1 MKIFN
6 INYWFK
12 VWTLTAFSFEQQNK
26 KTHDLSIAIPMTN
39 NEMITRSQLL
49 IDNKNITTILDFNLN
64 RIKRETNPIDNINIM
79 KIYEL
84 NLLQIQELTEKQIQN
99 IQVWDITII
108 REKQIS
114 WFKPEQISWFKS
126 WQISE
131 FTEKQIQSFTE
142 KQIKS
147 FEPYQIQAFTPKQI
161 SWFKLEQI
169 PWFTSEQVQYFTQ
182 KQIQSFTEEQINK
195 FTPEKT
201 KLFLWEVFWL
211 TSAQLSEIA
220 PEQIAKI
227 SLEHFLLLTISQIKA
242 LTPIQIKALTREQ
255 IEVFR
260 IQQIKALTPIQIS
273 WFKPEQISEFTEKQI
288 QEFLPLQIRSLTPA
302 QVKSLTKQQV
312 SSFYLWQILEFKA
325 SQLVQLSPLKK
336 QYFTSIINGNSFNIK
351 TWDGK
356 IKSCI
361 HEAGHIMND
370 FNSAFFKD
378 FIISME
384 VFNRENVTGITKLN
398 ITGYITDVENTQYI
412 YSWLRSVLGG
422 ASTEIVMKYPYPYR
436 RNGHEVVPNIKI
448 VHEMLVIKRRQI
460 SNLDFQILIEQLK
473 KDSIKVI
480 EDNKIAFSKIIE
492 ICSILSKVT
501 KEEIEYIFK
510 YKSLS
515 VIVENIKSQIQQRID
530 NIDWN
535 EINSFHLQSIKKVLV
550 NAKDNFVGNEWLL
563 FLACVIFVSMGFG
576 FVYNKPFSLKSQID
590 KTIAENNLENLTEL
604 VTIERQFHQTE
615 LNMKTVFLINNA
627 SNEDL
632 DQHQKEI
639 EKEHHKG
646 EIIPLLQDEITSIN
660 NLDLQNQ
667 LSISRHSRLLFT

>member
-39 NEMITRSQLL
+39 NEMITRNQLL

-64 RIKRETNPIDNINIM
+64 RIKRETNSIDNINIM

-84 NLLQIQELTEKQIQN
+84 NLLQIQELTKKQIQN

-108 REKQIS
+108 REKQISWFKLEQIS

-131 FTEKQIQSFTE
+131 FTEKQIQ
-142 KQIKS
+142 
-147 FEPYQIQAFTPKQI
+147 
-161 SWFKLEQI
+161 
-169 PWFTSEQVQYFTQ
+169 
-182 KQIQSFTEEQINK
+182 
-195 FTPEKT
+195 
-201 KLFLWEVFWL
+201 
-211 TSAQLSEIA
+211 
-220 PEQIAKI
+220 
-227 SLEHFLLLTISQIKA
+227 
-242 LTPIQIKALTREQ
+242 
-255 IEVFR
+255 
-260 IQQIKALTPIQIS
+260 
-273 WFKPEQISEFTEKQI
+273 
-288 QEFLPLQIRSLTPA
+288 EFLPLQIRSLTPV

-370 FNSAFFKD
+370 FNSVFFKD

-422 ASTEIVMKYPYPYR
+422 ASAEIVMKYPYPYR
-436 RNGHEVVPNIKI
+436 RNGHEVAPNIKI

-492 ICSILSKVT
+492 ICSI
-501 KEEIEYIFK
+501 
-510 YKSLS
+510 
-515 VIVENIKSQIQQRID
+515 
-530 NIDWN
+530 WN
-535 EINSFHLQSIKKVLV
+535 
-550 NAKDNFVGNEWLL
+550 GNT
-563 FLACVIFVSMGFG
+563 F
-576 FVYNKPFSLKSQID
+576 
-590 KTIAENNLENLTEL
+590 
-604 VTIERQFHQTE
+604 
-615 LNMKTVFLINNA
+615 
-627 SNEDL
+627 
-632 DQHQKEI
+632 
-639 EKEHHKG
+639 
-646 EIIPLLQDEITSIN
+646 
-660 NLDLQNQ
+660 
-667 LSISRHSRLLFT
+667 